1 MLGFKRDFI
10 GPHDFSRLLIIRVT
24 AFMTASTSQPSSRW
38 FTKIP
43 FWGWALL
50 ALLCLT
56 LIVTAVAPQNYP
68 KGSSYEQSRSGYAQ
82 WYQFMESKN
91 YPVKRWRRAYGQLKG
106 TGQTLFQVADVER
119 LQEPLLAESDILDWV
134 KQGNT
139 LIQLSWD
146 GGITGAPFSSE
157 LPTPK
162 GGLRIETIR
171 RYQAKNNN
179 FDEVLLKDTFG
190 AVIGLGTLKK
200 GEVIKIAYPLM
211 GSGFY
216 AEQGANFQILADLAT
231 QRKGTIWVDEWIHG
245 YRDLEAAP
253 ILGDAAP
260 QDLWDYFAQRPIAV
274 MAGQGV
280 LMLAL
285 LFWGQN
291 QRFGALLRVTPP
303 PRNSSEQYI
312 QALADTLNTHG
323 HTEYVLALLGQS
335 LRDRLKSRLSLVG
348 ADLTGDGD
356 RAIATEW
363 VVVTGRPGSEL
374 LELLEQSRSEKRLKD
389 SELLVWVQQADTILR
404 GLS

>member
-1 MLGFKRDFI
+1 M
-10 GPHDFSRLLIIRVT
+10 
-24 AFMTASTSQPSSRW
+24 
-38 FTKIP
+38 
-43 FWGWALL
+43 
-50 ALLCLT
+50 
-56 LIVTAVAPQNYP
+56 APQQYA

-82 WYQFMESKN
+82 WYQFMETQKH
-91 YPVKRWRRAYGQLKG
+91 PVKRWRRAYGQLTG
-106 TGQTLFQVADVER
+106 TGQTLIQVAADVER
-119 LQEPLLAESDILDWV
+119 LQEPLLNSSDILDWV

-171 RYQAKNNN
+171 RYAAKNNN
-179 FDEVLLKDTFG
+179 FDEVLLKDAFG
-190 AVIGLGTLKK
+190 GVIGLDTLQK

-216 AEQGANFQILADLAT
+216 AERGANFQILADLAT

-253 ILGDAAP
+253 VLGDAATP
-260 QDLWDYFAQRPIAV
+260 QDLWDYLAQRPIAV

-291 QRFGALLRVTPP
+291 QRFGALLRIAPP

-323 HTEYVLALLGQS
+323 HTEYVLALLGQA

-348 ADLTGDGD
+348 ADLAGDGD

-363 VVVTGRPGSEL
+363 AVVTGRPGSEL
-374 LELLEQSRSEKRLKD
+374 LKLLEQSRSETRLKD